1 MMQSKDPDFSRH
13 NTIVLKIVV
22 NFLMSMARRK
32 RIEIA
37 PEFCMDLLGDGH
49 KEKEVDSGLHS
60 IQPTAACLLLL
71 S

>member
-13 NTIVLKIVV
+13 NAIALRIVK
-22 NFLMSMARRK
+22 FLMSMARRK
-32 RIEIA
+32 RIETA

-49 KEKEVDSGLHS
+49 KAKEVDSGLHCV
-60 IQPTAACLLLL
+60 QPTAACLLLL